1 MSYGGLVTCTTW
13 YLFDHDSTTF
23 ILMLSLDYSKRITR
37 SYRVLSFLYTL
48 CHFRR
53 KKGNTNIDAALR
65 SAIGLFTNHRGFA
78 KDKEIYL
85 ISDGKWNKGK
95 DPQKSLKKLK
105 KLAIKISVFGI
116 GANPNR
122 EDLEDIAGT
131 SCKKCYHKLKAN
143 DESQK
148 RLMRILTRQ
157 KGILQINI
165 EYENVAFCWE
175 IHIV

>member
-1 MSYGGLVTCTTW
+1 MTGLHSSLCSLWTTARG
-13 YLFDHDSTTF
+13 L
-23 ILMLSLDYSKRITR
+23 LVA
-37 SYRVLSFLYTL
+37 VLSFLYTL
-48 CHFRR
+48 CLFRR

-85 ISDGKWNKGK
+85 VSDGKWNKGK

-105 KLAIKISVFGI
+105 KLGIKIIVFGI
-116 GANPNR
+116 GANPNK

-131 SCKKCYHKLKAN
+131 SCKQCYHTLNTN

-157 KGILQINI
+157 KGILQID
-165 EYENVAFCWE
+165 Y
-175 IHIV
+175 